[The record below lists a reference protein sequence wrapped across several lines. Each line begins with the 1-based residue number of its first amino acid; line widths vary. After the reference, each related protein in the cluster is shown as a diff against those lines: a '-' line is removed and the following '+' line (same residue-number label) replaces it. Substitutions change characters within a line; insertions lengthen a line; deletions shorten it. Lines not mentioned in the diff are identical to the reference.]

1 MRYKTSFSD
10 CQVSGGFG
18 EQGKH
23 WEAVSSQQSA
33 ISVKTECNGGE
44 MASAEEADKMREGG
58 T

>member
-1 MRYKTSFSD
+1 MTVK
-10 CQVSGGFG
+10 CQGEFG